1 VKEKLFKT
9 RDNKDIEI
17 ISTIKLEDLQNEKEE
32 KIFHKNSH
40 PNQNMST
47 HYIKV

>member
-17 ISTIKLEDLQNEKEE
+17 ISTVKLDYLPNEKEE
-32 KIFHKNSH
+32 IYLEQNGYQ
-40 PNQNMST
+40 NQST